1 MNNCNQPTIVS
12 KFLYLSLTIF
22 KISVYEIIVLVT
34 KIVYYL
40 FIIMFMITL
49 TVDF

>member
-1 MNNCNQPTIVS
+1 MNNCNQSKIVS

-22 KISVYEIIVLVT
+22 ELSIYEIIVLVA

-40 FIIMFMITL
+40 FIIMFLITCA
-49 TVDF
+49 VEF